1 MPLITALA
9 ALLLLSAQ
17 STPKAIAKDIMLG
30 RRCLLVAVPSIS
42 KELKLTES
50 QLKKYIDIF
59 DGTLKIDGE
68 RVTLTPNAD
77 TDLDAMEK
85 ETMALLD
92 AGQQERLTQ
101 IWIQRSGPL
110 AITDDEISKKL
121 ELSAVQKN
129 EVDALLLE
137 GAKKVQEV
145 FASERDADTPKK
157 AQERRNE
164 TARKILRVLTEQQ
177 RRDFDAMRGKP
188 FRPSNP

>member
-50 QLKKYIDIF
+50 QLKIYIDIF

-85 ETMALLD
+85 ETLALLD

-129 EVDALLLE
+129 EVDALLVE

-157 AQERRNE
+157 AQELRNE
-164 TARKILRVLTEQQ
+164 TARRILRVLTEQQ

>member
-1 MPLITALA
+1 MPIITSLT

-17 STPKAIAKDIMLG
+17 GTPKAIAKDIMLG

-85 ETMALLD
+85 ETLALLD

-110 AITDDEISKKL
+110 VITDDEISKKL

-157 AQERRNE
+157 AQELRNE
-164 TARKILRVLTEQQ
+164 TARKVLRVLTEQQ

-188 FRPSNP
+188 FRP

>member
-1 MPLITALA
+1 MPIITSLT

-17 STPKAIAKDIMLG
+17 GTPKAIAKDIMLG

-85 ETMALLD
+85 ETLALLD

-137 GAKKVQEV
+137 GAKKVQDL

-157 AQERRNE
+157 AQELRNE
-164 TARKILRVLTEQQ
+164 TARRILRVLTEQQ

>member
-1 MPLITALA
+1 MPLTTSLA

-17 STPKAIAKDIMLG
+17 GTPKAIAKDIMLG

-85 ETMALLD
+85 ETLALLD

-129 EVDALLLE
+129 EVDALLVE

-157 AQERRNE
+157 AQELRNE
-164 TARKILRVLTEQQ
+164 TARKVLRVLTEQQ

-188 FRPSNP
+188 FRPSNA